1 MNSISIII
9 CFYNAENKLQK
20 TLEHIKK
27 IDTSNVGEVELI
39 LVNNNSNDN
48 SLAIINQELMD
59 FKIFPWKVV
68 EEKNPGLANARMKGF
83 DTSQHDFLLICDDDN
98 WLAEDYLTMGLQPFL
113 DDDKIAVVGGCG
125 AAVSDVD
132 IPSWFEEYQSY
143 YAVGPQWHETGEV
156 KIKRNMVY
164 GAGMIVRKSAFLLIL
179 KNGFKFFA
187 LGRTGKSLS
196 SGEDS
201 ELCLAF
207 RIAGFK
213 IWYNEDLCFK
223 HFIESNR
230 LSTNYL
236 EKLLKGINSGNYI
249 SRFYR
254 EYLFGYRPKVGSLF
268 WLKEAFYVLKNS
280 KKAFFSLN
288 LKEYKRCNKHLI
300 YIIIERS
307 KYDRSIKEIYN
318 ICNNLKA
325 INGKL
330 L

>member
-27 IDTSNVGEVELI
+27 IDISNVGDVELI

-59 FKIFPWKVV
+59 FKTFPWKVV

-83 DTSQHDFLLICDDDN
+83 YTSKHDFLLFCDDDN
-98 WLAEDYLTMGLQPFL
+98 WLAEDYLTIGLQPFL
-113 DDDKIAVVGGCG
+113 VDDKIAVVGGCG
-125 AAVSDVD
+125 TAVSDVD
-132 IPSWFEEYQSY
+132 IPHWFEKHQSY

-213 IWYNEDLCFK
+213 IWYDETLRFK
-223 HFIESNR
+223 HYIESNR
-230 LSTNYL
+230 LTSYYL
-236 EKLLKGINSGNYI
+236 NKLLKGINSGNYI
-249 SRFYR
+249 SVFYR
-254 EYLFGYRPKVGSLF
+254 QYLFGYRPKVGRFF
-268 WLKEAFYVLKNS
+268 WIKETIYVLKN
-280 KKAFFSLN
+280 N
-288 LKEYKRCNKHLI
+288 LIAIFQFNKEEIKRSSKHLF
-300 YIIIERS
+300 YLLSERS
-307 KYDRSIKEIYN
+307 KYDTSIKEIYN
-318 ICNNLKA
+318 ICDNLKLLH
-325 INGKL
+325 GK
-330 L
+330 